1 MATVVVV
8 RPGLHVEPEGHSKRQ
23 RLGDHWPGDEV
34 VLGGICAR
42 HARPRQRVVPGEPQT
57 QHVSTT
63 ERDPPAIR
71 QRELVESQL
80 RRMKVRLTNQ
90 RVVAAGVL
98 RRDDV
103 TLMTQVM
110 TFHVAMTTTHWAPHL
125 HVNMQRIVL

>member
-1 MATVVVV
+1 
-8 RPGLHVEPEGHSKRQ
+8 
-23 RLGDHWPGDEV
+23 
-34 VLGGICAR
+34 
-42 HARPRQRVVPGEPQT
+42 
-57 QHVSTT
+57 
-63 ERDPPAIR
+63 
-71 QRELVESQL
+71 
-80 RRMKVRLTNQ
+80 MKVRLTNQ